1 MIQDAELLITAAVVE
16 VFSTMLNVKAR
27 SVPPVEGFLD
37 RQPQIVSAVGFT
49 GAATGVVYLYT
60 TAQFARH
67 ITAGLLGLS
76 PAEIQTDETDE
87 MVNDTM
93 GEIAN
98 MVVGQI
104 KSRISDRGLR
114 CVLTIPSI
122 VRGSQLTIEPV
133 SNTERHHCAFDC
145 GQGPLLVEMLLKPN
159 EV

>member
-76 PAEIQTDETDE
+76 SAEIETDE

-133 SNTERHHCAFDC
+133 SNTERHRCAFDC

-159 EV
+159 EA

>member
-1 MIQDAELLITAAVVE
+1 MIQDAEILITAAVVE

-27 SVPPVEGFLD
+27 PVPPVEDLLD
-37 RQPQIVSAVGFT
+37 GQPQIVSAVGFT
-49 GAATGVVYLYT
+49 GGATGVVYLYT
-60 TAQFARH
+60 TAAFARH

-76 PAEIQTDETDE
+76 QAEIESDE

-122 VRGSQLTIEPV
+122 VRGSQFTIEPV
-133 SNTERHHCAFDC
+133 SNTERNRYAFDC
-145 GQGPLLVEMLLKPN
+145 GKGPLLVEMLVKPN
-159 EV
+159 EA